1 MTPMTR
7 RPAARRSL
15 SALGLGALAIAAL
28 GAFALPA
35 AAQTPRGA
43 GPGFML
49 DFDAIDADGDGRITL
64 DEIRAYRQARAA
76 ALDADG
82 DGFVTRDELLAFRLA
97 EARTRIERQVDRVF
111 AQLDLDGDG
120 RLGAA
125 ELLAGQATG
134 ARRGPDLERMFAR
147 IDRNGDGAQGRKTAQ
162 PLVSAAPHA
171 PFPPA
176 RTRAIGPPHVRFR
189 PGILARTRG
198 DGAQKR
204 TPRSGLHR
212 RGNLRAVRH
221 PRLPQPRRPGR
232 HCAAVPIWSPIPV

>member
-147 IDRNGDGAQGRKTAQ
+147 IDRNGDGAITREEIAEMHTRMQSRQDRGERRGRMQ
-162 PLVSAAPHA
+162 E
-171 PFPPA
+171 
-176 RTRAIGPPHVRFR
+176 G
-189 PGILARTRG
+189 GRG
-198 DGAQKR
+198 DGKAMRGQQE
-204 TPRSGLHR
+204 R
-212 RGNLRAVRH
+212 RGGS
-221 PRLPQPRRPGR
+221 QRP
-232 HCAAVPIWSPIPV
+232 AAD